1 MSWQPNSLR
10 KAVERSQDR
19 REQLPPTRPV
29 IDKEAIIKESREQYR
44 GFVESINR
52 SSDKDIERALSR

>member
-10 KAVERSQDR
+10 KAVERSQDT
-19 REQLPPTRPV
+19 REQLPPRRTV
-29 IDKEAIIKESREQYR
+29 VDKEMIMKESREQYR

-52 SSDKDIERALSR
+52 SSDRDIERALCR